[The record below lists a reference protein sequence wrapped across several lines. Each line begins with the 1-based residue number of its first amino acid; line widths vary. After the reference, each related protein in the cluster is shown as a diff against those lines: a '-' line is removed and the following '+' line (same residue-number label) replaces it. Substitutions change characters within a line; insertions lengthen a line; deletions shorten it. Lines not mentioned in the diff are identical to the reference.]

1 MVQQTRGAWRRRLEA
16 LGAITASVALVL
28 AVTGCDDGDDDEPVV
43 KASGGVVIVPGGG
56 GTPPA
61 PPGSTPA
68 ITAVTPASGASAGG
82 NLLQIAG
89 INFGTGAAVRVGTQP
104 AAVISQTSTLL
115 TAVLPPAPPGVTGP
129 LDVSVTNPNTRSGSL
144 AGGYTYVA
152 SAVASGSGAVL
163 ALDCDIDDA
172 GVVHVVWQ
180 AGLTGG
186 DVETRYARSTDDG
199 KTWSGETLL
208 QRTSNPASRPR
219 VGAGGGSVLAVWNE
233 QVGGV
238 HQITSAR
245 SIDAG
250 ASWSGA
256 AGFPSTPVVRADADV
271 DVDDNGLAVVAH
283 CVLGGL
289 STAGNPVTHV
299 QVVAGTVGAATAS
312 PVTVTS
318 GTIVARTP
326 VVAADGAG
334 LVAVAWLEESADGG
348 GSRELWVTSSS
359 DGGGS
364 YLTPLQ
370 LTQAA
375 SSGWTPADPSIA
387 MIGSRAAIAFLQ
399 NGVDYAGRAV
409 TDVMVALSTDSG
421 QSWPGGGP
429 VAGGVAG
436 QPRFTPGVAVTPT
449 GEVNVAWQES
459 VFGGPG
465 FDIRAANT
473 TNGGGSW
480 AIVNRSGTAASSI
493 LPSVCGGASGNRV
506 IHLWAEGAGV
516 WSY

>member
-1 MVQQTRGAWRRRLEA
+1 MVQQARGAWRRPLEA
-16 LGAITASVALVL
+16 LGAIAASAALVL
-28 AVTGCDDGDDDEPVV
+28 VAAGCDDGDDDDAVV
-43 KASGGVVIVPGGG
+43 KSASGPVIVPVGGG
-56 GTPPA
+56 VPPA

-89 INFGTGAAVRVGTQP
+89 INFGTGAAVRIGTQP
-104 AAVISQTSTLL
+104 AAVISQTSTQL
-115 TAVLPPAPPGVTGP
+115 TVVLPPAPPGVSGP

-144 AGGYTYVA
+144 AGGYTYLA
-152 SAVASGSGAVL
+152 SAVSSGSGTLL

-172 GVVHVVWQ
+172 GVVHVVWH
-180 AGLTGG
+180 AGLAGG
-186 DVETRYARSTDDG
+186 DVETRYIRSADDG

-219 VGAGGGSVLAVWNE
+219 VGAGGGSVMAVWNE

-245 SIDAG
+245 STDAG
-250 ASWSGA
+250 ATWSGA
-256 AGFPSTPVVRADADV
+256 ARFQSTPLVMADADV
-271 DVDDNGLAVVAH
+271 DVDDNALALVAH
-283 CVLGGL
+283 RVSGGT
-289 STAGNPVTHV
+289 SASGNALTHV
-299 QVVAGTVGAATAS
+299 QVIAGTVGMAPAT
-312 PVTVTS
+312 PVAVAG
-318 GTIVARTP
+318 GTIAARAP

-334 LVAVAWLEESADGG
+334 LVTVAWLAEGADGG

-375 SSGWTPADPSIA
+375 SSGWTPADPSLA
-387 MIGSRAAIAFLQ
+387 MSGSRAAIAFAQ

-409 TDVMVALSTDSG
+409 TDVMVALSTDG
-421 QSWPGGGP
+421 GASWPGGGP

-436 QPRFTPGVAVTPT
+436 QSRFTPGAAVTPN
-449 GEVNVAWQES
+449 GEVNIAWQES

-465 FDIRAANT
+465 FEIRAAHT